1 MGLFDELPA
10 AKRAAP
16 EPKDEPPPSP
26 KRVKTEDDAAV
37 DAPEPAPPAR
47 EPAVAS
53 RSPAEALEK
62 LTKHCANPG
71 KFNRASALAVQLMR
85 GGELERKH
93 GKALFALLEASMT
106 PNPAMRACEASSRFE
121 YRELFEAARACEDD
135 GVFNAKQRAR
145 IAVWSFYAIEMNAL
159 YTDDNFQFA
168 KSLKGL
174 RERVEAMTPW
184 SPRPSVAN
192 EDEDDEDDEKE
203 DDEREKERD
212 VGGGADADAE
222 DAAEARAHAARMRLA
237 ERAAAAEAWDV
248 EEASRVALLD
258 ALDAAAKQY
267 KFAWAQTAIDVAAD
281 LFHERRDAFGAEH
294 AVRIVATWELV
305 RDKKNARRG
314 WGGGG
319 GGEDATAFDRGAAM
333 YKGATINLRKAVG
346 SERGGRDGRGE
357 SALPMFG

>member
-85 GGELERKH
+85 GRELERKH

-168 KSLKGL
+168 KALKGL

-192 EDEDDEDDEKE
+192 EDEDEEDDEKE
-203 DDEREKERD
+203 DDERE
-212 VGGGADADAE
+212 
-222 DAAEARAHAARMRLA
+222 
-237 ERAAAAEAWDV
+237 
-248 EEASRVALLD
+248 
-258 ALDAAAKQY
+258 
-267 KFAWAQTAIDVAAD
+267 
-281 LFHERRDAFGAEH
+281 
-294 AVRIVATWELV
+294 
-305 RDKKNARRG
+305 
-314 WGGGG
+314 
-319 GGEDATAFDRGAAM
+319 
-333 YKGATINLRKAVG
+333 
-346 SERGGRDGRGE
+346 
-357 SALPMFG
+357 

>member
-1 MGLFDELPA
+1 
-10 AKRAAP
+10 
-16 EPKDEPPPSP
+16 
-26 KRVKTEDDAAV
+26 
-37 DAPEPAPPAR
+37 
-47 EPAVAS
+47 
-53 RSPAEALEK
+53 
-62 LTKHCANPG
+62 
-71 KFNRASALAVQLMR
+71 
-85 GGELERKH
+85 
-93 GKALFALLEASMT
+93 
-106 PNPAMRACEASSRFE
+106 
-121 YRELFEAARACEDD
+121 
-135 GVFNAKQRAR
+135 
-145 IAVWSFYAIEMNAL
+145 
-159 YTDDNFQFA
+159 
-168 KSLKGL
+168 
-174 RERVEAMTPW
+174 MTPW

-294 AVRIVATWELV
+294 AARIVATWELV

-314 WGGGG
+314 GGGGG

-333 YKGATINLRKAVG
+333 YEGATINLRKAVG

>member
-168 KSLKGL
+168 KALKGL

-192 EDEDDEDDEKE
+192 EDEDEEDDEKE

-294 AVRIVATWELV
+294 AARIVATWELV

-314 WGGGG
+314 GG
-319 GGEDATAFDRGAAM
+319 R
-333 YKGATINLRKAVG
+333 RRR
-346 SERGGRDGRGE
+346 RGGRDRVRPRGGDVQGRDD
-357 SALPMFG
+357 